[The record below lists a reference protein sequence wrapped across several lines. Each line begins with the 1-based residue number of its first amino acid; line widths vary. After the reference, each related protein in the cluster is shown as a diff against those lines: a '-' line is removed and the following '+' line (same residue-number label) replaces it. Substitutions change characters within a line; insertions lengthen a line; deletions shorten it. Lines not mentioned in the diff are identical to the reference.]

1 MATAQDLLN
10 NVLRGLRRDVIPTAT
25 TSTTNSYNLLLLQF
39 LNLAKDLIEARWDW
53 HALRTTVTVTTAAGT
68 ATYSLTGT
76 GASDTAVSDKS
87 RILYERPVRSS
98 EDSGGISIET
108 SDRVAGSVPQVFD
121 VTDAAEFRLQEISAE
136 QMERL
141 HFTDDNVQTTF
152 QSYFSLT
159 RSGGFMSLKLWP
171 PPAAIRTLKLR
182 FVIPQAVIPSTSMTT
197 YTLSIPDTPVWLGG
211 LMKATE
217 ERGEEA
223 GRPLQTT
230 EQDYRDA
237 LFFALDREKLND
249 DLTGYPV

>member
-10 NVLRGLRRDVIPTAT
+10 NVLRGLRRDVIPSGT

-39 LNLAKDLIEARWDW
+39 LNLAKDFVEGRWDW
-53 HALRTTVTVTTAAGT
+53 HALRTTVTLTTAAGT
-68 ATYSLTGT
+68 SSYSLIGS
-76 GASDTAVSDKS
+76 GSSDVAVSDKS
-87 RILYERPVRSS
+87 RLLYERPVRSS

-108 SDRVAGSVPQVFD
+108 SDRIAGSVPQVFD
-121 VTDAAEFRLQEISAE
+121 VTDAAEFRLQEISPE

-152 QSYFSLT
+152 QSYFSIT
-159 RSGGFMSLKLWP
+159 RSAGFISVKLWP
-171 PPAAIRTLKLR
+171 IPGAIRTIKLR
-182 FVIPQAVIPSTSMTT
+182 FVIPQAVIPNTGMTS

-211 LMKATE
+211 LIRATE

-230 EQDYRDA
+230 QKDYQDA
-237 LFFALDREKLND
+237 LFFALDREKIND
-249 DLTGYPV
+249 DMTGYPV